1 MKKET
6 AKKYSDDVLKFISRL
21 ESPWDQLFLEMRNL
35 IVETLPEF
43 EESLK
48 YGTPFYTHKGL
59 LCYLSLKGKKE
70 KYLDFGLCQG
80 FKIQGFEDVLLF
92 QGRNTVKSVRIDSK
106 KDIQKELF
114 QKILQEAWMVNEF
127 KE

>member
-6 AKKYSDDVLKFISRL
+6 SRKTSDEVLKFISRL
-21 ESPWDQLFLEMRNL
+21 EPPWNRLFLEMRTL

-80 FKIQGFEDVLLF
+80 YKIHGFEEVLLAH
-92 QGRNTVKSVRIDSK
+92 GRNTVKSVRIESE
-106 KDIQKELF
+106 KDIQRDLF

>member
-1 MKKET
+1 M
-6 AKKYSDDVLKFISRL
+6 KKYSDDVLKFISRL
-21 ESPWDQLFLEMRNL
+21 DKPWDRLFGEMRNL

-59 LCYLSLKGKKE
+59 LCYLALKGKKE

-80 FKIQGFEDVLLF
+80 FKIHGFEDVLLSL
-92 QGRNTVKSVRIDSK
+92 GRNTVKSVRIESE

-127 KE
+127 KES